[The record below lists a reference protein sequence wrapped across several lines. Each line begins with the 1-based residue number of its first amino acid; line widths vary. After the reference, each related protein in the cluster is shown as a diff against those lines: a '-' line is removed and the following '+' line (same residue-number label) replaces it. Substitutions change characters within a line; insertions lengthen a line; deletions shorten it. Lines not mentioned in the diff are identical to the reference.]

1 MHRNHILKGGVR
13 IIKNALIRIKE
24 NMDNLNPTEKKL
36 AKYIVDQPDE
46 VINYSVQKLA
56 GLSNVSEATIVRF
69 SKKMK
74 FKGFQD
80 LKLQIAYDLNKPQ
93 SPKSSYQDITADVST
108 KSLIESVS
116 HNNVKS
122 IQDTLLIVSEI
133 TLEKSIEM
141 VNQARK
147 IAVFGIGASAI
158 IAQDMKQKLT
168 RIDRW
173 TEIGTDFDTQATIS
187 ANLNEKDV
195 VIGISNS
202 GKTQDIIQSLT
213 IAKENKAQIISITR
227 YGDNAVSNLAD
238 AKLSVSS
245 PENIIRSGAMSS
257 RIAMLNVI
265 DILYTG
271 IARND
276 YERNIQMLE
285 KTRKAVKISKTK

>member
-122 IQDTLLIVSEI
+122 IQDTLLIVSES

-173 TEIGTDFDTQATIS
+173 TEI
-187 ANLNEKDV
+187 
-195 VIGISNS
+195 
-202 GKTQDIIQSLT
+202 
-213 IAKENKAQIISITR
+213 
-227 YGDNAVSNLAD
+227 
-238 AKLSVSS
+238 
-245 PENIIRSGAMSS
+245 
-257 RIAMLNVI
+257 
-265 DILYTG
+265 
-271 IARND
+271 
-276 YERNIQMLE
+276 
-285 KTRKAVKISKTK
+285 